1 MSKKVIGIDLG
12 STMSSVAIIEGGV
25 PTVIANEDGQD
36 GTPSIINLFNP
47 KERKVGELARRQR
60 IMQPKETVNIIKRF
74 MGATYEESSEALK
87 HIQYDVVN
95 SNGMPR
101 VSIQGKLYSPEELS
115 AMILSKMKKIAE
127 DYVGETI
134 TDAVITVPAYFS
146 DAARTATKSAGE
158 IAGLNV
164 LRVIAEPTA
173 ALLASKIDMKKGG
186 KFMVTDFGG
195 ATTDNS
201 VADIS
206 DGIVEILST
215 NGDVYL
221 GGHDIDVLVGNYIID
236 EFHEEHPTVNL
247 EASALSRIYDEAE
260 KAKCSLSQTT
270 VTDINIPYI
279 GLEKNVPVHISMS
292 LTRAKFEQII
302 TPLIDRLVDKA
313 NGALKDAKLKG
324 SDLDGILLVGGS
336 CRIPLVEE
344 RLKSICQNII
354 KDPNNLD
361 VAVAKGAAIQANTL
375 AGGENAN
382 SITLLDVT
390 PLAYGIETMG
400 GVMTT
405 LVEANTTIPCK
416 KEQVFS
422 TAADNQTAVTIRV
435 LQGNRPMA
443 KDNKEIGIFNLDGI
457 VPAPKGVP
465 QIEVTFNIDSN
476 GILNVSAKDK
486 GTGKEQHITIQSKT
500 AMSKDEIAKAKADA
514 EANKEADAKAKEVA
528 DTINKGESIAFS
540 TEKSLKDV
548 EEKIS
553 AEEKTE
559 METLVSD
566 MRKAVADKDVAKI
579 NELEKTIQEKWNVLA
594 QKIYA
599 QPNQSENT
607 ETNA

>member
-1 MSKKVIGIDLG
+1 MKKVIGIDLG

-25 PTVIANEDGQD
+25 PTVIVNEDGQKS
-36 GTPSIINLFNP
+36 TPSIINLHDPND
-47 KERKVGELARRQR
+47 RKVGELARRQR

-74 MGATYEESSEALK
+74 MGATYEEASEALK

-95 SNGMPR
+95 SDGMPR
-101 VSIQGKLYSPEELS
+101 VSINGKLYSPEELS

-127 DYVGETI
+127 DYCGETI

-146 DAARTATKSAGE
+146 DAARAATKTAGE

-164 LRVIAEPTA
+164 KRIIAEPTA
-173 ALLASKIDMKKGG
+173 ALLASKIDMQKGG
-186 KFMVTDFGG
+186 KYMVTDFGG
-195 ATTDNS
+195 ATLDNS
-201 VADIS
+201 VADIA

-215 NGDVYL
+215 NGDVFL

-236 EFHEEHPTVNL
+236 EFKKEHPTVTL
-247 EASALSRIYDEAE
+247 EASAISRIYEEAE
-260 KAKCSLSQTT
+260 KTKCSLSQSNGIE
-270 VTDINIPYI
+270 VNIPYI
-279 GLEKNVPVHISMS
+279 AMENNQPLHISMNM
-292 LTRAKFEQII
+292 TRAKFEQII
-302 TPLIDRLVDKA
+302 TPLIDRLVEKS

-324 SDLDGILLVGGS
+324 SDLDGIILVGGS

-344 RLKSICQNII
+344 RLKSICPNII
-354 KDPNNLD
+354 KDPNKLD
-361 VAVAKGAAIQANTL
+361 TAVAEGAAIKANII
-375 AGGENAN
+375 AGGENSN
-382 SITLLDVT
+382 NVTLLDVT
-390 PLAYGIETMG
+390 PLSYGIETLG

-443 KDNKEIGIFNLDGI
+443 KDNKEVGIFNLDGI

-465 QIEVTFNIDSN
+465 QIEVVFNIDTN
-476 GILNVSAKDK
+476 GILNVTAKDK

-500 AMSKDEIAKAKADA
+500 SMTDAEIEKAKAEA
-514 EANKEADAKAKEVA
+514 EANKEADAKAKEMV
-528 DTINKGESIAFS
+528 DTINRGDSIAFS

-548 EEKIS
+548 EEKIT

-559 METLVSD
+559 MENLVAD

-599 QPNQSENT
+599 APNNNST
-607 ETNA
+607 EANA